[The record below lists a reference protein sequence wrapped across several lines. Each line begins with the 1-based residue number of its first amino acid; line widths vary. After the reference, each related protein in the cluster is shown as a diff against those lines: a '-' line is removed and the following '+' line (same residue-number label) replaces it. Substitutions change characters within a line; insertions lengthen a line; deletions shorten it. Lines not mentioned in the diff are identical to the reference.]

1 MTCWNLCRWYLLK
14 WAPHWFRTACRKAPN
29 DRLWYLHIDTC
40 VVSISIWNQWNNL
53 LRQCTL
59 FLCGWTKK
67 GKSYLLH
74 SLDFFFFYEY
84 ALPWQVLWFKQSWLG
99 LHLLGCSTAHSEL
112 SCKNDRSLSAAGA
125 LPCSAILSDKN
136 NLVQVFS
143 NSPWGANWETGLS
156 SKSSFRITFRSVHL
170 QGKAHLDPLF
180 YCILLKLFFLVT

>member
-1 MTCWNLCRWYLLK
+1 MIAYGIYTLIHVLYQYLSETNEIISLGN
-14 WAPHWFRTACRKAPN
+14 AHYF
-29 DRLWYLHIDTC
+29 C
-40 VVSISIWNQWNNL
+40 VAEQKRGNHTYFTHL
-53 LRQCTL
+53 T
-59 FLCGWTKK
+59 
-67 GKSYLLH
+67 
-74 SLDFFFFYEY
+74 FFFFYEY